1 MRIQS
6 VTWFFSII
14 NTLTIFYFIIT
25 PVHSQCLEDQKSLLL
40 QLKNG
45 LQFDPDSSA
54 KLVNWTQSNDCCQW
68 NGVTCD
74 HFGRVIGLDLN
85 TESIFGG
92 LNHSSS
98 LFGLK
103 FLQELNLAYNSF
115 NSAQFPSRFGILTNL
130 RHLNLSNTDFFG
142 QIPMEFSLLTRLVKL
157 DLSKDYY
164 FDGIPRIQI
173 ENPNLVTL
181 FRNLSGLTEL
191 YLDGVNI
198 SANGHEWG
206 QAISS
211 SLPNL
216 RVLSLSGCLL
226 SGPIDSSLQNL
237 QYLSEI
243 NLAQNNFSSPVPD
256 FLGNFPNLAVLILS
270 GSELHGTFPNNIF
283 QRVQTLETLDLSGNA
298 LLNGSLPDFPEKG
311 SLRNLVLSLTNFSG
325 NLPESIGNLRELRR
339 IQINGCYFS
348 GPIPS
353 SLANLSQLVQL
364 DFSANNFS
372 GSMPSFQGF
381 KNLTSIDL
389 SRNALTGP
397 VPSIYF
403 EGLSN
408 LVSVALMN
416 NSFNGSIPSSLFS
429 LPSMQQILLSRNQFS
444 EVSEFLPKKSLSTV
458 DTLDLSSNKLQ
469 GPIPSYFFDFQSLSY
484 LTLSF
489 NNFSGTVQL
498 ESIHRL
504 QNLTL
509 LDLSHNSLLVNASI
523 SNSSLSSFPQLQYLG
538 LASCKLQKFP
548 PLMNQSMLGFLDLSN
563 NQISGVIPNWI
574 WNMGNGSL
582 TNVNL
587 SCNLLVGLQRGYVI
601 PPLQTLVLRSNQLCG
616 EIPIPPDSTRFVDY
630 SRNNFSS
637 SIPAEIGNGIAN
649 ARFFSLSHNKL
660 SGPIPPSICNG
671 SNLDVLNLSNNR
683 FSGTIPQCLIA
694 TGAATIRVLNLRN
707 NNLTGNITGTFPKHC
722 ALRTLD
728 LSENLLEGHVP
739 KSLANCANAEVLN
752 LGINNIYGTFPCFL
766 ANLSDLRVLV
776 LRSNKFQ
783 GNISCRGIHNNI
795 WPELQII
802 DLALNN
808 FSGILPPSF
817 FSQRKAMMDVGNARP
832 NRNHLRFEVAFLNV
846 YYEDSVTVTNKG
858 SKLEYVKILTIFNAI
873 DFSNNNFKGEI
884 QDTVGDLKSL
894 NVLNLSHNSL
904 TGLIPSSVG
913 NLTQLESLDLSWN
926 KLGGSIPVTL
936 ARLTFLA
943 FLNLSYN
950 QLIGMIPT
958 GSQLQLFPNTS
969 FIGNKGLWGAPLTPC
984 CKEVEPTTPTMDRRQ
999 SNTDEDGINW
1009 VYITATLGYIVG
1021 FGVIVVPL
1029 LYSKRWRQCYYKP
1042 LDRVIVRILH
1052 HQDQLARNQRRRN
1065 NIKQLQRHQ
1074 HH

>member
-1 MRIQS
+1 MRTKFI
-6 VTWFFSII
+6 TWFFSIATI
-14 NTLTIFYFIIT
+14 TIFFSIT
-25 PVHSQCLEDQKSLLL
+25 IPVHSQCLEDQKSLLL
-40 QLKNG
+40 QLKSS
-45 LQFDPDSSA
+45 LEFDPDSSV
-54 KLVNWTQSNDCCQW
+54 KLANWAGTNDCCQW

-74 HFGRVIGLDLN
+74 RFGRVIGLDLN
-85 TESIFGG
+85 TESISRG
-92 LNHSSS
+92 LNDSSS
-98 LFGLK
+98 LFQLK
-103 FLQELNLAYNSF
+103 FLEKLDLANNNF
-115 NSAQFPSRFGILTNL
+115 NIAEIPSNFGGLTNL
-130 RHLNLSNTDFFG
+130 RYLNLSNTQFFG
-142 QIPMEFSLLTRLVKL
+142 QIPMEFSRLTRLVKI
-157 DLSKDYY
+157 DLSKDIYY
-164 FDGIPRIQI
+164 DGIPRFQI

-211 SLPNL
+211 SMPNL
-216 RVLSLSGCLL
+216 RVLSLSGCLI
-226 SGPIDSSLQNL
+226 SGPIDSSLQKL

-243 NLAQNNFSSPVPD
+243 NLAQNNISSPIPD
-256 FLGNFPNLAVLILS
+256 FLANFPNLTVLILS
-270 GSELHGTFPNNIF
+270 NSELHGTFPDNIF

-311 SLRNLVLSLTNFSG
+311 SLRNLYLSLTNFSG
-325 NLPESIGNLRELRR
+325 NLPESIGNLTELRR
-339 IQINGCYFS
+339 IEINGCYFS

-353 SLANLSQLVQL
+353 SLANLSQLVHL
-364 DFSANNFS
+364 DFSTNNFS
-372 GSMPSFQGF
+372 GSMPLFQGS

-389 SRNALTGP
+389 SNNALTGP
-397 VPSIYF
+397 VPSIVF

-408 LVSVALMN
+408 LVHISLMN

-429 LPSMQQILLSRNQFS
+429 LPSMQQIWLTRNQFS
-444 EVSEFLPKKSLSTV
+444 EVSEFLPNKSMSTL
-458 DTLDLSSNKLQ
+458 DTLELSHNKLQ
-469 GPIPSYFFDFQSLSY
+469 GPIPSYFFDFQSLRVLS
-484 LTLSF
+484 LSF

-498 ESIHRL
+498 ESIHRF
-504 QNLTL
+504 QNLTDL
-509 LDLSHNSLLVNASI
+509 ELSHNSLSVNASI
-523 SNSSLSSFPQLQYLG
+523 NDSILSSFPQLQWLG

-548 PLMNQSMLGFLDLSN
+548 PLMNLPLYYLDLSD

-574 WNMGNGSL
+574 WNIGNGSL
-582 TNVNL
+582 SNFNL
-587 SCNLLVGLQRGYVI
+587 SFNLLVGLQPEYVI
-601 PPLQTLVLRSNQLCG
+601 PRLQILILHSNQLCG
-616 EIPIPPDSTRFVDY
+616 EIPIPPDSTRHVDY

-683 FSGTIPQCLIA
+683 FSGTIPQCLIT
-694 TGAATIRVLNLRN
+694 TGAATIRVLNLQN

-766 ANLSDLRVLV
+766 ANLSNLRVLV

-783 GNISCRGIHNNI
+783 GNISCQGIHNYI

-808 FSGILPPSF
+808 FSGTLPPSF
-817 FSQRKAMMDVGNARP
+817 FSQRKAMMDGGNARR
-832 NRNHLRFEVAFLNV
+832 NFNHLRFEVALQNI

-858 SKLEYVKILTIFNAI
+858 SEMELVKILTIFIAI

-884 QDTVGDLKSL
+884 PYIIGDLKSL
-894 NVLNLSHNSL
+894 YVLNLSHNSL
-904 TGLIPSSVG
+904 VGSIPSSVG
-913 NLTQLESLDLSWN
+913 NLAQLGSLDLSWN
-926 KLGGSIPVTL
+926 KLGGNIPVTL

-958 GSQLQLFPNTS
+958 GPQLQLFPNTS
-969 FIGNKGLWGAPLTPC
+969 FEGNKGLWGPPLTATEAEPAPPTQSYA
-984 CKEVEPTTPTMDRRQ
+984 KE
-999 SNTDEDGINW
+999 DEINW
-1009 VYITATLGYIVG
+1009 VYVIATLGYAAG
-1021 FGVIVVPL
+1021 FGVVVGPL

-1042 LDRVIVRILH
+1042 LDRVIVRILYLRE
-1052 HQDQLARNQRRRN
+1052 QRARHQRRRD
-1065 NIKQLQRHQ
+1065 NINQLRRRQ

>member
-14 NTLTIFYFIIT
+14 ITLTILCFIIT

-85 TESIFGG
+85 TESISGG

-103 FLQELNLAYNSF
+103 FLQELNLAYNNF
-115 NSAQFPSRFGILTNL
+115 NSAQFPSSFGILTNL
-130 RHLNLSNTDFFG
+130 RHLNLSDTDFFG
-142 QIPMEFSLLTRLVKL
+142 QIP
-157 DLSKDYY
+157 
-164 FDGIPRIQI
+164 I
-173 ENPNLVTL
+173 
-181 FRNLSGLTEL
+181 
-191 YLDGVNI
+191 
-198 SANGHEWG
+198 
-206 QAISS
+206 
-211 SLPNL
+211 
-216 RVLSLSGCLL
+216 
-226 SGPIDSSLQNL
+226 
-237 QYLSEI
+237 
-243 NLAQNNFSSPVPD
+243 
-256 FLGNFPNLAVLILS
+256 
-270 GSELHGTFPNNIF
+270 
-283 QRVQTLETLDLSGNA
+283 
-298 LLNGSLPDFPEKG
+298 
-311 SLRNLVLSLTNFSG
+311 
-325 NLPESIGNLRELRR
+325 
-339 IQINGCYFS
+339 
-348 GPIPS
+348 
-353 SLANLSQLVQL
+353 SLANLSQLVRL
-364 DFSANNFS
+364 DFSTNNFS
-372 GSMPSFQGF
+372 GSMASFKKS
-381 KNLTSIDL
+381 KNLNSIDL
-389 SRNALTGP
+389 SHNALTGS
-397 VPSIYF
+397 VPSIVF

-408 LVSVALMN
+408 LVFLSLMN
-416 NSFNGSIPSSLFS
+416 NFFNGSIPSSLFS
-429 LPSMQQILLSRNQFS
+429 LPSMQQIWLSRNQFS
-444 EVSEFLPKKSLSTV
+444 EISEFLPNKSMSTL
-458 DTLDLSSNKLQ
+458 DTLDLSQNKLR

-484 LTLSF
+484 LSLSF

-509 LDLSHNSLLVNASI
+509 LELSHNSLLVNASI
-523 SNSSLSSFPQLQYLG
+523 SYSSLSSFPQLQWLG

-548 PLMNQSMLGFLDLSN
+548 PLMNQSLFYLDLSN

-574 WNMGNGSL
+574 WNIGNGSL
-582 TNVNL
+582 NNFNL

-601 PPLQTLVLRSNQLCG
+601 PPLQVLVLHSNQLCG

-683 FSGTIPQCLIA
+683 FSGTIPPCLIG
-694 TGAATIRVLNLRN
+694 TGVVTIRVLNLQN
-707 NNLTGNITGTFPKHC
+707 NNLTGNITGTFPKCC

-766 ANLSDLRVLV
+766 ANLSRLRVLV

-795 WPELQII
+795 WPNLQII

-808 FSGILPPSF
+808 FSGILPPKF
-817 FSQRKAMMDVGNARP
+817 FLQRKGMMDGTNAKSDRI
-832 NRNHLRFEVAFLNV
+832 HLLLVVEFQSV
-846 YYEDSVTVTNKG
+846 YYEDSVTITHKG
-858 SKLEYVKILTIFNAI
+858 SAMELVKILTIFTAI

-884 QDTVGDLKSL
+884 PDTVGDLKSL
-894 NVLNLSHNSL
+894 YVLNLSHNSL
-904 TGLIPSSVG
+904 TGSIPSSVG
-913 NLTQLESLDLSWN
+913 NLTQLGSLDLSWN
-926 KLGGSIPVTL
+926 KLDGSIPVTL

-943 FLNLSYN
+943 VLNLSYD
-950 QLIGMIPT
+950 QLVGMIPR
-958 GSQLQLFPNTS
+958 GPQLQTFLETS

-984 CKEVEPTTPTMDRRQ
+984 CKEVEPTTPTVDGRQ
-999 SNTDEDGINW
+999 SNTDEDGIN
-1009 VYITATLGYIVG
+1009 
-1021 FGVIVVPL
+1021 
-1029 LYSKRWRQCYYKP
+1029 
-1042 LDRVIVRILH
+1042 
-1052 HQDQLARNQRRRN
+1052 
-1065 NIKQLQRHQ
+1065 
-1074 HH
+1074 

>member
-1 MRIQS
+1 MRIHS
-6 VTWFFSII
+6 VSWFFSII
-14 NTLTIFYFIIT
+14 ITLTILCFIIT

-54 KLVNWTQSNDCCQW
+54 KLVNWNQSNDCCQW

-74 HFGRVIGLDLN
+74 HFGRVIGLDLS
-85 TESIFGG
+85 TESISGG
-92 LNHSSS
+92 LNDSSS
-98 LFGLK
+98 LFELK

-115 NSAQFPSRFGILTNL
+115 NSAQFPSSFGILTNL
-130 RHLNLSNTDFFG
+130 RHLNLSDTNFFG

-157 DLSKDYY
+157 DLSKDLY
-164 FDGIPRIQI
+164 FAGIPRIQI

-216 RVLSLSGCLL
+216 RVLSLRGCLL

-256 FLGNFPNLAVLILS
+256 FLANFPNLTVLILS

-311 SLRNLVLSLTNFSG
+311 SLRNLDLSLTNFSG
-325 NLPESIGNLRELRR
+325 NLPESIGNLTELRR
-339 IQINGCYFS
+339 IEIYGCYFS

-353 SLANLSQLVQL
+353 SLANLGQLVHL
-364 DFSANNFS
+364 HFSTNNFS
-372 GSMPSFQGF
+372 GSMPSFQGS
-381 KNLTSIDL
+381 KNLTFIDL
-389 SRNALTGP
+389 SNNALTGP
-397 VPSIYF
+397 VPSNVF

-408 LVSVALMN
+408 LVSLSLMN

-429 LPSMQQILLSRNQFS
+429 LPSMQQIWLSRNQFI
-444 EVSEFLPKKSLSTV
+444 EVSEFLPNISLSTL
-458 DTLDLSSNKLQ
+458 DTLDLSDNKLQ
-469 GPIPSYFFDFQSLSY
+469 GHIPSYFFDFQSLNY
-484 LTLSF
+484 LSLSF
-489 NNFSGTVQL
+489 NNFSGSIQL
-498 ESIHRL
+498 ESVHRL
-504 QNLTL
+504 QNLKK
-509 LDLSHNSLLVNASI
+509 LDLSYNSLSVNASI
-523 SNSSLSSFPQLQYLG
+523 SDSSLSSFPQLEYLG

-548 PLMNQSMLGFLDLSN
+548 PLMNQSLSFLDLSD

-582 TNVNL
+582 INLNL
-587 SCNLLVGLQRGYVI
+587 SCNLLVGLQQGYVI

-637 SIPAEIGNGIAN
+637 SIPTEIGNGIAN

-694 TGAATIRVLNLRN
+694 TGVATIRVLNLQN
-707 NNLTGNITGTFPKHC
+707 NNLTGNITGTFPKRC

-752 LGINNIYGTFPCFL
+752 LGTNNIYGTFPCFL
-766 ANLSDLRVLV
+766 ANLSSLRILV
-776 LRSNKFQ
+776 LRSNKFH

-808 FSGILPPSF
+808 FSGILPPKF
-817 FSQRKAMMDVGNARP
+817 FLQRKAMMEGGSAKPD
-832 NRNHLRFEVAFLNV
+832 RNQLRFEVAFLNV
-846 YYEDSVTVTNKG
+846 YYADSVTVTIKG
-858 SKLEYVKILTIFNAI
+858 LEQELVKILTIYTAI

-884 QDTVGDLKSL
+884 PYIVGDLKSL
-894 NVLNLSHNSL
+894 YVLNLSHNSF
-904 TGLIPSSVG
+904 TGSIPSSVG
-913 NLTQLESLDLSWN
+913 NLTQLGSLDLSWN

-950 QLIGMIPT
+950 QLVGMIPT
-958 GSQLQLFPNTS
+958 GPQLQLFPNTS
-969 FIGNKGLWGAPLTPC
+969 YEGNKELRGPPLTVYEAELAP
-984 CKEVEPTTPTMDRRQ
+984 PTLNGTQ
-999 SNTDEDGINW
+999 SYTEDDEINW
-1009 VYITATLGYIVG
+1009 VYIIATLGYTAG
-1021 FGVIVVPL
+1021 FGVVIGPL

-1042 LDRVIVRILH
+1042 LDRVIVKILY
-1052 HQDQLARNQRRRN
+1052 HQEQRARNQRRRN
-1065 NIKQLQRHQ
+1065 NLNHLRRRQ